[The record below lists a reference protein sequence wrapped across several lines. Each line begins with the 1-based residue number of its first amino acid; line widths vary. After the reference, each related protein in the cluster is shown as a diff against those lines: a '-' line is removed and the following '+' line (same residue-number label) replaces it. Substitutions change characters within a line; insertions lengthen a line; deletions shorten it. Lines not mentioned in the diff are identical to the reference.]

1 MYIEAQAG
9 FRSKMGTVDN
19 IFVLHG
25 LITHLINQGK
35 KLYCAFVDFSKAFD
49 YINRDILWY
58 KLIQFGVR
66 GKLLKVIQSIYA
78 NVKSRVKYGTELSSE
93 FECYLGVR
101 QGESLS
107 PFLFSMYLNDIENEF
122 YNRGINGINI
132 GNVKLFLLLY
142 ADDITIFSE
151 TPEGLQEGLNL
162 LREYNQK

>member
-1 MYIEAQAG
+1 M
-9 FRSKMGTVDN
+9 
-19 IFVLHG
+19 
-25 LITHLINQGK
+25 
-35 KLYCAFVDFSKAFD
+35 
-49 YINRDILWY
+49 
-58 KLIQFGVR
+58 
-66 GKLLKVIQSIYA
+66 
-78 NVKSRVKYGTELSSE
+78 SSE

-122 YNRGINGINI
+122 YNSRINGINI

-162 LREYNQK
+162 LREYNQKWKLMVNTEKTKVIFFRKGGILPRQLKFYYGTMQLQIVTSFSYLGVVFTAGGSFSNAQNTLSGHASKGDL